1 MNHISKT
8 QFERIVKK
16 LKQLPNHNLVDLILL
31 TGQEIKRPPKTD
43 EIESLMLY
51 LNKDKVPQA

>member
-8 QFERIVKK
+8 QFERIVRK

-31 TGQEIKRPPKTD
+31 TAQEIKRPPKTD

>member
-8 QFERIVKK
+8 QFERIVRK
-16 LKQLPNHNLVDLILL
+16 LKQLPNHNLMDLILL

>member
-8 QFERIVKK
+8 QFERIVRK

>member
-8 QFERIVKK
+8 QIDRIVKR
-16 LKQLPNHNLVDLILL
+16 LKQLPNHNLMDLILL
-31 TGQEIKRPPKTD
+31 TGQEINRAPKSD
-43 EIESLMLY
+43 EIELLMLY

>member
-8 QFERIVKK
+8 QFERIVKR
-16 LKQLPNHNLVDLILL
+16 LKQLPNHNLIDLILL

>member
-8 QFERIVKK
+8 QFERIVRK
-16 LKQLPNHNLVDLILL
+16 LKQLPNHNFVDLILL
-31 TGQEIKRPPKTD
+31 TGQEIKRPPKSD
-43 EIESLMLY
+43 EIELLMLY

>member
-8 QFERIVKK
+8 QFERIVRK

-43 EIESLMLY
+43 EIELLMLY

>member
-8 QFERIVKK
+8 QFDRIVKR
-16 LKQLPNHNLVDLILL
+16 LKQLPNHNLMDLILL

-43 EIESLMLY
+43 QIESLMLY
-51 LNKDKVPQA
+51 LIKDKVTQS